1 MGEIYSFYE
10 LISILLKTKQTF
22 CVDVVYIHYTEGFM
36 NTNAKKAIMKIT
48 LFLVPAFFSFAN
60 GNSVNDIS
68 ITDDVPFS
76 RVQRIDWNLAEVKSG
91 SATII
96 IDRAKA
102 QREIYSIR
110 FQEDRIRGRGA
121 DNLYFAPYT
130 VGANNSLSILRIAS
144 TYMNPVF
151 EVENYGEYE
160 YFRHLERVYRWEFHE
175 WKLKL
180 YTCDENNEE
189 AILEFIP
196 IYK

>member
-1 MGEIYSFYE
+1 
-10 LISILLKTKQTF
+10 
-22 CVDVVYIHYTEGFM
+22 M
-36 NTNAKKAIMKIT
+36 NTNMKKAIMRIT
-48 LFLVPAFFSFAN
+48 LLLASAIFSFAN
-60 GNSVNDIS
+60 GNSAKDIS

-76 RVQRIDWNLAEVKSG
+76 RVQRIDWNLAEVKNG
-91 SATII
+91 SATVI

-121 DNLYFAPYT
+121 DNLFFAPYT
-130 VGANNSLSILRIAS
+130 VGVDNSLSIRRIAS
-144 TYMNPVF
+144 TYMNPMF
-151 EVENYGEYE
+151 EMENFSEYE
-160 YFRHLERVYRWEFHE
+160 YFRHLERVYRWEFDN

-180 YTCDENNEE
+180 YTYDENTGE